1 MVNWFRTLCYIINI
15 FVTERA
21 RVEVC
26 ALFYYSTEQL
36 NLLDFMMNPTAD
48 NNILGR
54 VHEYEAVLWT
64 LEKSRKICYK
74 MINFSL
80 RELKFLGNV
89 YYFSYLKRLAL
100 AKVEKSFCYKEIIV
114 TNLSYILLLRKVF
127 LRIIK

>member
-1 MVNWFRTLCYIINI
+1 M
-15 FVTERA
+15 
-21 RVEVC
+21 C